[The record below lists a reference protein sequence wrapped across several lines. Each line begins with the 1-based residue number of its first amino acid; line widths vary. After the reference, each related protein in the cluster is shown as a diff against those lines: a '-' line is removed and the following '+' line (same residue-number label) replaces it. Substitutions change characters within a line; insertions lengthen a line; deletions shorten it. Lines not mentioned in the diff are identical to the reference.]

1 MDRLPEWFNIIKKA
15 EWTSKTKDTEG
26 ATVHLSVEVAG
37 IKGESDVEMTEC
49 IKNQKRGWRTI
60 GGNLTSISSA
70 TLSPTKAGT
79 KVTFIMDYELPFSIL
94 GKIID
99 KLRVSKE
106 MEKNI
111 ENGLKKMKDML
122 EK

>member
-1 MDRLPEWFNIIKKA
+1 
-15 EWTSKTKDTEG
+15 
-26 ATVHLSVEVAG
+26 
-37 IKGESDVEMTEC
+37 
-49 IKNQKRGWRTI
+49 
-60 GGNLTSISSA
+60 
-70 TLSPTKAGT
+70 
-79 KVTFIMDYELPFSIL
+79 MDYALPYSIL

-111 ENGLKKMKDML
+111 ERGLNKMKDVL

>member
-1 MDRLPEWFNIIKKA
+1 MDRLPEWFDMIKKA
-15 EWTSKTKDTEG
+15 QWTSKTKDTEG

-49 IKNQKRGWRTI
+49 VKNQKRGWRTI
-60 GGNLTSISSA
+60 GGNLTSISSV

-79 KVTFIMDYELPFSIL
+79 KVSFVMDYALPYSIL

-106 MEKNI
+106 LEKNI
-111 ENGLKKMKDML
+111 ENGLKKMKDVL